1 MTRSW
6 LSLLRWLGP
15 WANDRVPAGVER
27 ERIRLG
33 KNEGY
38 VFRPSGIAPC
48 GVYLVTPGM
57 HFLGPDD
64 PRLDRFCRV
73 LARAGFVVV
82 APLLSDF
89 LALRL
94 APGTA
99 DELATALG
107 HGHELARAL
116 RVPGPAL
123 FSISF
128 GSMPAI
134 ELAAREGDSGRV
146 SRLVLFGGFCDFEAT
161 VRHAVLGEARDPL
174 NSPVVF
180 SNLLDHLDL
189 DVDRAAVLAA
199 WRTMVERTWGKMELK
214 RDGARDP
221 IAHEIAT
228 TRGLGER
235 ERALFLA
242 GCGLDPSSR
251 ALLERGLERARG
263 KLGYADPR
271 PHLAKLRVPL
281 TIVHGRDDDVI
292 PFGQAHDLARALPPG
307 HPHEVLLTGFYGH
320 TGAALPSPSA
330 LAREVRTLL
339 AILSTLSSP

>member
-1 MTRSW
+1 MTW

-15 WANDRVPAGVER
+15 WAGERVPAGVGR
-27 ERIRLG
+27 ERRTLRRDVPVDA
-33 KNEGY
+33 Y
-38 VFRPSGIAPC
+38 VYRAARGSPR
-48 GVYLVTPGM
+48 GVWVVAPGM

-64 PRLDRFCRV
+64 PRMDRFCRV
-73 LARAGFVVV
+73 LGRAGFVVV

-94 APGTA
+94 ARGST
-99 DELATALG
+99 EQLATAVDHAG
-107 HGHELARAL
+107 ELARE
-116 RVPGPAL
+116 RGVPGPAL
-123 FSISF
+123 LSISF

-134 ELAAREGDSGRV
+134 EVAAREAAKARV

-161 VRHAVLGEARDPL
+161 VRHAVLGERRDPL

-180 SNLLDHLDL
+180 SNLIEHLDL

-199 WRTMVERTWGKMELK
+199 WRAMVERTWGRMELK
-214 RDGARDP
+214 AEGARDP
-221 IAHEIAT
+221 IAHEIA
-228 TRGLGER
+228 RGLGDR
-235 ERALFLA
+235 EQALFLA

-263 KLGYADPR
+263 RFEFTDPR
-271 PHLAKLRVPL
+271 PWLARLGVPV

-292 PFGQAHDLARALPPG
+292 PVAQAHELARALPPG

-320 TGAALPSPSA
+320 TGSAVPSPRA
-330 LAREVRTLL
+330 LASEVRTLT
-339 AILSTLSSP
+339 AILGVLASP